1 MNAIRL
7 LVCIVLAFPCGVLI
21 SRLSATFVT
30 ERPLFQPS
38 ETPRVSQRTVVLGSL
53 TLVTFVLLSWRFA
66 DASWLELLAYLAG
79 FAALILASAVD
90 LTEYR
95 LPDVIV
101 LPTLVVGL
109 LLVVISSV
117 SDGDGGRSRYAFLGA
132 AIAFGVLLIA
142 HLISPQGM
150 GFGDV
155 KFAAVLGLMVG
166 WQAGSVVDVVILVLW
181 LFLIGFAFGTVGG
194 LALLVIRGRN
204 QPFPFG
210 PFLAVGTLVTV
221 LVSRALVG

>member
-7 LVCIVLAFPCGVLI
+7 LVCIVLALPCGVLI

-30 ERPLFQPS
+30 ERPLFQSS

-95 LPDVIV
+95 LPDVVV
-101 LPTLVVGL
+101 LPTLGVGL

-117 SDGDGGRSRYAFLGA
+117 SDGDGGRARYAFLGA
-132 AIAFGVLLIA
+132 LISFGVLLIV

-166 WQAGSVVDVVILVLW
+166 WQAGSAVDVVILVLW
-181 LFLIGFAFGTVGG
+181 LFLIGFGFGTVGG
-194 LALLVIRGRN
+194 LALLVVRGRN

-210 PFLAVGTLVTV
+210 PFLALGTLVTV